1 MRIPLIHWAPCDRA
15 APPAAGSG
23 WNAHRRRRVYR
34 RMLALLALVIVLAA
48 GPLVAVAAPGGLDLA
63 QRPDQGWRL
72 VFGDEFN
79 GDTLDTGRWRTA
91 FPWGRDRR
99 HLGELQRYI
108 PEAFALDQ
116 GTLQI
121 VAEPTGRQGYD
132 YTSGL
137 ISSYPAF
144 AQEYG
149 FFEIRAK
156 LPRGQG
162 LWPAF
167 WLLPADGSWP
177 PEIDVF
183 EALGH
188 ETETVHMTAHWWEDG
203 ALQERKTSFTG
214 PDFADDF
221 HTFAV
226 EWTRNKLVWYV
237 DGVKRFD
244 VRGQSPSG
252 PMYLLANLA
261 VGGEWPGAPDASTPF
276 PAVFAIDYIRA
287 FAPAPAPLLSVPR
300 QMETSM
306 GDHRRAPWTQA
317 LRRRRRE
324 RWHGWSPRRG

>member
-1 MRIPLIHWAPCDRA
+1 MRTTMIHYAPCDRA
-15 APPAAGSG
+15 MADRAS
-23 WNAHRRRRVYR
+23 AHARRRRAR
-34 RMLALLALVIVLAA
+34 RRVPARTLSLLALVVLLATS
-48 GPLVAVAAPGGLDLA
+48 PLATVAAPLGLDLA
-63 QRPDQGWRL
+63 QHPEQGWQL
-72 VFGDEFN
+72 VFDDEFN
-79 GDTLDTGRWRTA
+79 GDSLDTGLWRTA

-108 PEAFALDQ
+108 PDAFALDQ
-116 GTLQI
+116 GILRI
-121 VAEPTGRQGYD
+121 VAEPTSRQGYD

-149 FFEIRAK
+149 YFEIRAK

-167 WLLPADGSWP
+167 WLLPVDGSWP

-183 EALGH
+183 EALGQ
-188 ETETVHMTAHWWEDG
+188 ETTTVSMTTHWLEDG
-203 ALQERKTSFTG
+203 VHQERRSSFTG
-214 PDFADDF
+214 PDFADDY

-226 EWTRNKLVWYV
+226 EWSRNKQVWYV

-244 VRGQSPSG
+244 VHDQSPSG

-261 VGGEWPGAPDASTPF
+261 VGGDWPGEPDASTPF

-287 FAPAPAPLLSVPR
+287 YTPAPAPLLSVPR
-300 QMETSM
+300 PTEIAMR
-306 GDHRRAPWTQA
+306 DHRRAMWTEA
-317 LRRRRRE
+317 LRRARRR
-324 RWHGWSPRRG
+324 PRRPLR